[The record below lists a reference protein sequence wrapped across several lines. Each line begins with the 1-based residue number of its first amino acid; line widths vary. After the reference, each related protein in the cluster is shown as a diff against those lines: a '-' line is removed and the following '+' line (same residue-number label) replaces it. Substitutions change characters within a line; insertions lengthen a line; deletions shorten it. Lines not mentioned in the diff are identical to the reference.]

1 VKTDHNKILVVIP
14 CYNEQ
19 DNILPLLDELK
30 KVDIPNCS
38 ITPVVINDASSDD
51 TRVRL
56 LQSGVLFLEN
66 VVNLGIGG
74 TVQLGFQYAFENKYD
89 IAVQMD
95 GDGQHPPSELHK
107 ILLPVING
115 DADVATGSRFLS
127 ITGFQSTF
135 LRRVGI
141 RFFYRLN
148 KWLTG
153 VSVKDSTSGF
163 RAYNRK
169 AFQFAVEYYPDEY
182 PEPEMILYL
191 AHKKI
196 RIVEVPVNMHERLSG
211 VSSINSFRS
220 VYYMVKVS
228 LNILFLHLKLRFNG

>member
-1 VKTDHNKILVVIP
+1 MKTGINKILIVIP

-19 DNILPLLDELK
+19 DNILPLLGELTK
-30 KVDIPNCS
+30 INIENCE
-38 ITPVVINDASSDD
+38 ITPLVVNDASTDD
-51 TRVRL
+51 TQNRL
-56 LQSGVLFLEN
+56 KSSGVLFLEN

-74 TVQLGFQYAFENKYD
+74 TVQLGFIYAAENGFD

-107 ILLPVING
+107 IVAPVIKG
-115 DADVATGSRFLS
+115 DAQMVIGSRFIS
-127 ITGFQSTF
+127 QTGFKSTF

-153 VSVKDSTSGF
+153 VEVKDSTSGY
-163 RAYNRK
+163 RAYNAQAIRL
-169 AFQFAVEYYPDEY
+169 AADYYPDEY

-191 AHKKI
+191 AHKQVKI
-196 RIVEVPVNMHERLSG
+196 AEVAVNMNDRASG

-220 VYYMVKVS
+220 VYYMFKVS
-228 LNILFLHLKLRFNG
+228 LNILFLHLKLKFNG